1 MKKLMLTAI
10 AIVIATS
17 TLFATNVNPDDT
29 NKNIRSQIVTLME
42 APDFTVAE
50 DLTVTIQFT
59 FNSEGEIIVL
69 DIDSKDSNVLKY
81 IRKNLNHKFINN
93 PGEKD
98 KLYIIP
104 LKVKRQ

>member
-10 AIVIATS
+10 AIVIATT
-17 TLFATNVNPDDT
+17 TLFAANVNPEDT
-29 NKNIRSQIVTLME
+29 NKNIRSQIVALME
-42 APDFTVAE
+42 APHFSIND
-50 DLTVTIQFT
+50 DLTVTIRFT
-59 FNSEGEIIVL
+59 FNSQGEIIVL
-69 DIDSKDSNVLKY
+69 DIDSKDKDVLNY

-104 LKVKRQ
+104 LKLKM

>member
-17 TLFATNVNPDDT
+17 TLFAANVNPDDT
-29 NKNIRSQIVTLME
+29 NKNIRSQIVALME
-42 APDFTVAE
+42 APHFSITE

-69 DIDSKDSNVLKY
+69 DIDSKDKDVLNY
-81 IRKNLNHKFINN
+81 IRKNLNHKFIDN

-104 LKVKRQ
+104 LKLKM